1 MDYMIRATAAGGGIR
16 AFAAVTRDLTEEV
29 RRIHRTSP
37 VVTAALGRLLTAG
50 CMMGAMLKGEQD
62 LLTLTVRG
70 DGPLQ
75 GMTVTADAAGSV
87 KGFPYQGEVWIP
99 RKPNGKLDVGGAVG
113 RGTLTV
119 VRDQGMKDPYSSQ
132 VQLQTGEIAD
142 DLTWYFGTSEQVPSS
157 VGLGVL
163 VDRDQSVRQ
172 AGGFIVQ
179 LMPGA
184 PEEAVDTLEKNL
196 GQVSSVTAMLEEGLT
211 PETILGRILA
221 GMEPEILDTRPVRFY
236 CGCSRE
242 RVEKVLLSLGRR
254 ELEEMIAEG
263 QPAELHCHF
272 CNREYTYSVEEMRM
286 LLEKAGS

>member
-1 MDYMIRATAAGGGIR
+1 MDYIVRAAAAGGGIR
-16 AFAAVTRDLTEEV
+16 AFAAVTKELTEKARE
-29 RRIHRTSP
+29 IHQTSP

-50 CMMGAMLKGEQD
+50 AMMGIMLKGERD

-70 DGPLQ
+70 DGPVQ
-75 GMTVTADAAGSV
+75 GLTVTADAAGRV
-87 KGFPYQGEVWIP
+87 KGFPYRADVWIP
-99 RKPNGKLDVGGAVG
+99 RKKNGKLDVGGAIG

-119 VRDQGMKDPYSSQ
+119 VRDQGMKEPYSSQ

-142 DLTWYFGTSEQVPSS
+142 DLTYYFVTSEQVPSS

-184 PEEAVDTLEKNL
+184 AAETIDALEQNL
-196 GQVSSVTAMLEEGLT
+196 GRISSVTSMLEEGLT
-211 PETILGRILA
+211 PEDIIGRLLD
-221 GMEPEILDTRPVRFY
+221 GMDPEILDTRPTEFY

-242 RVEKVLLSLGRR
+242 RVAKVLISLGRK
-254 ELEEMIAEG
+254 ELQDMIDEG
-263 QPAELHCHF
+263 KPAELHCHF
-272 CNREYTYSVEEMRM
+272 CNRQYTYTTEEMKE
-286 LLEKAGS
+286 LLEKAGT

>member
-1 MDYMIRATAAGGGIR
+1 MDYIVRATAAQGSIR
-16 AFAAVTRDLTEEV
+16 AFAAVTRGLTEEA
-29 RRIHRTSP
+29 RQTHRTSP

-50 CMMGAMLKGEQD
+50 AMMGIMLKGEKD

-70 DGPLQ
+70 DGPVQ
-75 GMTVTADAAGSV
+75 GLTVTADCAGRV
-87 KGFPYQGEVWIP
+87 KGFPYQPEVWIP

-119 VRDQGMKDPYSSQ
+119 VRDQGMKEPYSSQ
-132 VQLQTGEIAD
+132 VQLQTGEVAD
-142 DLTWYFGTSEQVPSS
+142 DLTYYFVTSEQVPSS

-184 PEEAVDTLEKNL
+184 PDEVLDRLEANL
-196 GQVSSVTAMLEEGLT
+196 GKVSSVTSLLEEGLT
-211 PETILGRILA
+211 PEEILDRLLE
-221 GMEPEILDTRPVRFY
+221 GMEPEILDTRPAEFF

-242 RVEKVLLSLGRR
+242 RVEKVLISLGKK
-254 ELEEMIAEG
+254 ELQEMIDDG
-263 QPAELHCHF
+263 KPAELHCHF
-272 CNREYTYSVEEMRM
+272 CNRKYAFSVDELRKI
-286 LLEKAGS
+286 LDQAGR